1 VGAAARTWLGLVLAL
16 CSALVVAWAYTR
28 EHDAAT
34 SLPPVSAAHPL
45 RSARLLVTDRRW
57 MVGFAAE
64 GGGWVVYLLALRL
77 APLALVQAVSASGVA
92 LLAALTVGGHLGR
105 LSRRERTAVLL
116 AVGGLVLLGASL
128 AGTLPSERLPRA
140 VPAALWLGASLGL
153 ALLLAAGWPR
163 LLQASSLGAA
173 AGLLFAGGD
182 TSAKLVVQGG
192 GWLLAAVPLVLCYS
206 LGSLELQSAF
216 QHGRVLVAAG
226 TANLVTNAVPIVA
239 GFLLFHQALP
249 GGWRLGV
256 EALALAAIVTSA
268 MLLGDRA
275 RGVGAEAEQPA
286 PSVAGHPCAS
296 G

>member
-1 VGAAARTWLGLVLAL
+1 
-16 CSALVVAWAYTR
+16 
-28 EHDAAT
+28 
-34 SLPPVSAAHPL
+34 
-45 RSARLLVTDRRW
+45 
-57 MVGFAAE
+57 
-64 GGGWVVYLLALRL
+64 
-77 APLALVQAVSASGVA
+77 
-92 LLAALTVGGHLGR
+92 LAALSVGGRLGR
-105 LSRRERTAVLL
+105 LSRRERGAVLL
-116 AVGGLVLLGASL
+116 AVGGLVLLGICL
-128 AGTLPSERLPRA
+128 AGTVPSERLPRP

-153 ALLLAAGWPR
+153 ALLLAMGWPR

-239 GFLLFHQALP
+239 GFLLFHQSLP
-249 GGWRLGV
+249 RGWRLGA
-256 EALALAAIVTSA
+256 EATALAAVVTGA
-268 MLLGDRA
+268 MFLGDRA
-275 RGVGAEAEQPA
+275 RGASGRQEPA
-286 PSVAGHPCAS
+286 QAVAGHPCAS